1 MKKNFEGSVNVR
13 SGAKPVVMV
22 LLAVAMACAGGLAAG
37 AALRRSAARASA
49 IDVAPNKNVLR
60 ATLKN
65 GLRVVVV
72 RDTLAPVVTTVVNYR
87 VGSNEAPEGFPGMAH
102 AQEHMLFRGSP
113 GLDANQLADISA
125 AMGGEFDADTQQT
138 VTQYF
143 FTVPAEDLDV
153 ALHIESIRMSGA
165 DNSDKEWN
173 QERGAIEQEV
183 AQDLSNPEYVFYT
196 KLLSAM
202 FRGTPYA
209 HDALGTRPSFN
220 KTTGPM
226 LQKFYNTW
234 YAPNNAILV
243 IAGDVEPQAVLG
255 KVKQLFGEIPSKK
268 LPERPAIKLQPVAA
282 RTLQLPTDL
291 PYGLALVSFRM
302 PGYGDKDFAAAEVLS
317 DVLSSQRG
325 SLYALVPEGKAL
337 FAGFSLEGMPGA
349 GLGYAIAAFPKG
361 ADTATLVK
369 QVNEILAD
377 DVKNGVP
384 SDLVEA
390 AKRREA
396 AEAEFNRNSISGLAM
411 AWSNAL
417 AIEGLNSPEED
428 VAAIMKVTPEDVNR
442 VARQYLSFDHAITA
456 VLTPQPSGK
465 PISSKSFGGRESFA
479 PSETKAVELPA
490 WAKTALARLAVP
502 ESTVHPVVT
511 KLPNGL
517 KLIVQP
523 ESVSDTV
530 SVYGSVRNN
539 PDLETPL
546 HQEGVDSVLSELF
559 SYGTQSLDRVAYQK
573 ALDDIAADESAGTRF
588 SVSVLADRFNR
599 GVELLADNVLHPA
612 LPQKAFVSVQRQTA
626 GAVAGQLESP
636 DFLTSLAIDASL
648 FPAHDPTLR
657 EATPKTVMSLT
668 LGDVR
673 NYYAHVFRPDLTT
686 IVVIGKVTPQEA
698 RTVIEKYFGSWTA
711 TGPAPKTDLPPVPE
725 NKSSAT
731 NVPDKSRVQD
741 QVTLSETV
749 KMTRFSPEYYALE
762 LGDHVLGGGFYAT
775 RLYRDLRE
783 KHGLVY
789 YVGVSLD
796 AGRTRTIYSV
806 NYACDPP
813 NVSKARAIVVRD
825 LNQMKSAPVGP
836 AELRQAKALLLR
848 EIPLGE
854 SSTGRIAGG
863 LLGRAS
869 IGLPLDEPTIAA
881 HRYMALTAA
890 EVKAAF
896 TKWIRPGDFT
906 QVVEGPKPQ

>member
-1 MKKNFEGSVNVR
+1 MKKNFKGSVNVW
-13 SGAKPVVMV
+13 SGAKPVAMM

-37 AALRRSAARASA
+37 AAGRRSAARAAA

-102 AQEHMLFRGSP
+102 ALEHMMFRGSP
-113 GLDANQLADISA
+113 GLDANQLADIAA

-153 ALHIESIRMSGA
+153 ALHIESIRMTGA

-202 FRGTPYA
+202 FHGTPYA
-209 HDALGTRPSFN
+209 HDALGTRPSFD
-220 KTTGPM
+220 KTTATM
-226 LQKFYNTW
+226 LKGFYDRW

-243 IAGDVEPQAVLG
+243 IAGDVEPQATLA
-255 KVKQLFGEIPSKK
+255 KVKQLFGDIPSKK
-268 LPERPAIKLQPVAA
+268 LPARPAINLQPVAA
-282 RTLQLPTDL
+282 RSLQLPTDL
-291 PYGLALVSFRM
+291 PYGLALISFRM
-302 PGYGDKDFAAAEVLS
+302 PGYGDKDYAAAEVLS

-325 SLYALVPEGKAL
+325 TLYALVPEGKAL
-337 FAGFSLEGMPGA
+337 FAGFALEGMPGA
-349 GLGYAIAAFPKG
+349 GLGYAIGAFPKG
-361 ADTATLVK
+361 ADSALLVK
-369 QVNEILAD
+369 QMNQILAD
-377 DVKNGVP
+377 DLKNGVP
-384 SDLVEA
+384 ADLVEA
-390 AKRREA
+390 AKRRKA

-442 VARQYLSFDHAITA
+442 VARQYLSFEHAITA

-539 PDLETPL
+539 PDLETPA
-546 HQEGVDSVLSELF
+546 HQEGVDSVLSDLF
-559 SYGTQSLDRVAYQK
+559 SYGTESLDRIAFQK

-588 SVSVLADRFNR
+588 SVSVLTSHFDR
-599 GVELLADNVLHPA
+599 GVQLLADNVLRPA
-612 LPQKAFVSVQRQTA
+612 LPQKAFISVQRQDA
-626 GAVAGQLESP
+626 AAVAGQLESP
-636 DFLTSLAIDASL
+636 DYLTSRAIDASL

-657 EATPKTVMSLT
+657 EATPQSVMSLN
-668 LGDVR
+668 LADIR
-673 NYYAHVFRPDLTT
+673 NYYNHVFRPDLTT

-698 RTVIEKYFGSWTA
+698 QKVIEKYFGSWTA
-711 TGPAPKTDLPPVPE
+711 TGPAPKTDYPPVPN
-725 NKSSAT
+725 NKISAT

-741 QVTLSETV
+741 QVTLAETV
-749 KMTRFSPEYYALE
+749 NMTRFSPEYYALE

-789 YVGVSLD
+789 YVGVSLN
-796 AGRTRTIYSV
+796 AGRTRTVYSV

-825 LNQMKSAPVGP
+825 INQMQSTPVSP
-836 AELRQAKALLLR
+836 SELRQAKAMLLR

-863 LLGRAS
+863 LLARAS

-881 HRYMALTAA
+881 HRYMALTAP
-890 EVKAAF
+890 EVQAAF
-896 TKWIRPGDFT
+896 KKWIRTAGFT